1 MSKTES
7 KKASATKVKAPAKRT
22 PSKTKAPAKSGTKSK
37 SKSELP
43 GHSIP
48 PEIFEQMMEY
58 IMGGMS
64 IADVCRK
71 EGMPPRIRFYRALHA
86 DEKGEL
92 RGQYDDACA
101 IRADYLADEI
111 VRIADDSSLDVE
123 FKTNGDINYS
133 KKSVERSKLMIDA
146 RKWTASKLRPKL
158 WGNQVSVDLNV
169 DASEESIQALQAIGE
184 KNMAL
189 AMTKAEEVR
198 RRLANQNLDDEE

>member
-7 KKASATKVKAPAKRT
+7 KKDSATKVKAPIKRT
-22 PSKTKAPAKSGTKSK
+22 VSKTKAPAKSGTKSK
-37 SKSELP
+37 PKSELP

-123 FKTNGDINYS
+123 FKANGDINYS